1 MIIILLILTILIDAT
16 GDALTLSSKPWAHVT
31 QAITVLLW
39 LFIIWRNDKKK
50 YNWQLRDL
58 LYLIAGYTLIR
69 HGLFD
74 YTWNLVAGQNI
85 FFVGNTSLYD
95 KLISK
100 TFISIWPARLFSFIS
115 GIIML
120 YKLLHV

>member
-1 MIIILLILTILIDAT
+1 MIITLFILTILLDAT
-16 GDALTLSSKPWAHVT
+16 GDALTLRNKTFSHIVQAVNVAIWIWLVT
-31 QAITVLLW
+31 HGFKIYSVFDYIYILAA
-39 LFIIWRNDKKK
+39 
-50 YNWQLRDL
+50 Y
-58 LYLIAGYTLIR
+58 ALIR

-85 FFVGNTSLYD
+85 FYQGTTSLYD
-95 KLISK
+95 IYIAK
-100 TFISIWPARLFSFIS
+100 TFISIWPARLFAFIS